1 MKPRLSRRIAYSLSL
16 FSILFV
22 LLAVGIS
29 PSGYSAIERSE
40 PLAPTCPP
48 PFKPQL
54 GICVIKQNQTIS
66 TTIEPAS
73 NTTLDCQNSVLSPDT
88 VGTRIDGWPTSRS
101 NPEVAIFLN
110 DVQNVVIQNCTIQG
124 FDFGIIAINSKRELL
139 LQRANRRR
147 AAKTIPFVPN
157 KILKNNI
164 TARFTPITLMS
175 VDGTE
180 IKNNTLTYLTMGG
193 RGLYVG
199 RNSDANVIQT
209 NKIIADFSS
218 GQKGAVMVPGPLMT
232 APSAS
237 LSSNPQSDTAPA
249 VLVTQ
254 MLGAE
259 PTLLNMIIGG
269 STGTLYQLGR
279 PPAAFPADI
288 SSGNM
293 IDDNE
298 INYPGPPSG
307 ASPVPTPTLGNDGI
321 ATSATA
327 DSTVSNNKI
336 WNAAAGIRAGI
347 QIGAGGVKQFPGT
360 CSLDETRLCL
370 QNSDCAIPGFD
381 TQSKGTCTLPATE
394 NVFWLASDNTIENNE
409 IHGPFG
415 AGIVVAGQSTLI
427 QNNRIDGNLPGGWK
441 GTGISLLGR
450 YALETTTITA
460 NRIEKVDIGISL
472 QKTFEL
478 SANSFGAKVF
488 KNTITDYN
496 IPVQTNGR
504 PSNRYDLKSEFSVN
518 GEGNYWGAPVCPP
531 GLITANVKDI
541 TTPSNSFNCDS
552 MMVCS
557 VTDSHCLGSA
567 PVRVQPPSSR
577 SSRKRQQNRVA
588 SRNKPT
594 KR

>member
-1 MKPRLSRRIAYSLSL
+1 MKTRHSARCARSLSL
-16 FSILFV
+16 ISILLV
-22 LLAVGIS
+22 LVAFGLS
-29 PSGYSAIERSE
+29 PSGYSAIERKE

-54 GICVIKQNQTIS
+54 GICVIRQNQTIS
-66 TTIEPAS
+66 TTIEPTS
-73 NTTLDCQNSVLSPDT
+73 NTTLDCQNSVLSAATP
-88 VGTRIDGWPTSRS
+88 GTRVDGWPGSRS

-139 LQRANRRR
+139 PQRAKKGR
-147 AAKTIPFVPN
+147 AAKTISFVPN

-164 TARFTPITLMS
+164 TARFTPISLMS
-175 VDGTE
+175 VDETE
-180 IKNNTLTYLTMGG
+180 IKNNALTYLTMGG

-199 RNSDANVIQT
+199 RNSDGNVIQS

-218 GQKGAVMVPGPLMT
+218 GQKGAVMVPGPLAT
-232 APSAS
+232 APTAS
-237 LSSNPQSDTAPA
+237 LSSNPQSDAGPA

-269 STGTLYQLGR
+269 PTGALYQLGR
-279 PPAAFPADI
+279 PAAAFPADI
-288 SSGNM
+288 SSGNV
-293 IDDNE
+293 IDDND
-298 INYPGPPSG
+298 INYPGPPAG
-307 ASPVPTPTLGNDGI
+307 ASPVPTPTPGNDGI
-321 ATSATA
+321 VTSATA
-327 DSTVSNNKI
+327 QSNVTNNRI
-336 WNAAAGIRAGI
+336 WNAAAGIRSGI
-347 QIGAGGVKQFPGT
+347 QIGTGGIKQFPGT

-370 QNSDCAIPGFD
+370 QDSDCAITGFD

-394 NVFWLASDNTIENNE
+394 NLFWLASDNTIDNNE

-415 AGIVVAGQSTLI
+415 AGIVVAGQSTVI
-427 QNNRIDGNLPGGWK
+427 QNNKIDGNLPSGWK

-450 YALETTTITA
+450 YALETTTITT

-472 QKTFEL
+472 QKTFEE
-478 SANSFGAKVF
+478 SASSFGAQVF
-488 KNTITDYN
+488 KNTITAYN

-504 PSNRYDLKSEFSVN
+504 PANRYDVKSELSVN
-518 GEGNYWGAPVCPP
+518 GEGNYWGLPVCPP
-531 GLITANVKDI
+531 GLDPTKVKDV
-541 TTPSNSFNCDS
+541 TNPPNSLNCDS
-552 MMVCS
+552 MTGCS
-557 VTDSHCLGSA
+557 VTDSHCLGTA

-577 SSRKRQQNRVA
+577 SSRKRQPNRIA
-588 SRNKPT
+588 SRNKRT